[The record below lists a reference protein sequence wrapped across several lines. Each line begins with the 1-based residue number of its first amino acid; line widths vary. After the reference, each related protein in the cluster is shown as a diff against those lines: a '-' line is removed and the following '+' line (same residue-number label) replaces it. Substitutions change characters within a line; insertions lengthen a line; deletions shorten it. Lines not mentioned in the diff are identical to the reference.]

1 MLKQKYSVNVN
12 GMNLSFSTGTLAQR
26 ANGSVTVQSGN
37 TIVFVSATMASEVG
51 PNQDFFP
58 LTVDYREKFSAAG
71 RFPGGYVKREGKPS
85 EKEILT
91 SRLCDRPLRP
101 LFPSDFLNEVQII
114 GLLLSTDLKNEPD
127 IMMVNGA
134 SAALMC
140 SNIPWNGPI
149 ACVRIGEIDGEFII
163 NPVNDQQFESDLDL
177 IYVGNRTDAL
187 MIEGCA
193 DQLPESRFI
202 EALHFAQKAIQPILD
217 AQEELARQ
225 VNPQKVSYIPHVA
238 KSEVLQFC
246 KENFANVLKTAWFQT
261 CRKTADAEVKAIKK
275 DAIRKA
281 VESGLFEDEEK
292 AKDAIAIAFESLQET
307 VCRTAI
313 LDESK
318 RLDGRQLDEIR
329 KLSCDVDVLPKEV
342 HGSALFERGQTQALV
357 SVTLGSNRDAQDLD
371 ALTGGA
377 QSKSFIL
384 HYNFPPYS
392 VGEIGRFGFVGR
404 REIGHGALAERSLLP
419 VIPSEAN
426 FPYSI
431 RVVSDI
437 MSSNGSTSMASVCGG
452 TLALLDAGVPLLA
465 PVSGISIGLVTRY
478 NDDNKIEK
486 YQLLTDIIGDEDHFG
501 DMDFKICGTAQGIT
515 GFQLDLKIAGLPL
528 AIMEEAIH
536 QNSRAR
542 AKILAVMQSVMPQH
556 RSEMSPFAPQL
567 EIIYINPEK
576 IGALIG
582 PGGKNIKRLTE
593 ITGCQIDICEDNS
606 GKVSIYAHNKESLKL
621 AINEIQALNQ
631 EIEIGKVYQGIV
643 KSIKDFGIFVECL
656 PGKEGLVHIS
666 ELSNCKIN
674 HPKDV
679 CSVGDTMIVMCID
692 IDKNGKV
699 RLSRRAA
706 MSIEPESC

>member
-1 MLKQKYSVNVN
+1 MLKQKYSVSVN
-12 GMNLSFSTGTLAQR
+12 GMDLSFSTGSLAQR
-26 ANGSVTVQSGN
+26 ANGSVLVRSGDTV
-37 TIVFVSATMASEVG
+37 VFVSATMARDVA

-71 RFPGGYVKREGKPS
+71 RIPGGYVKREGKPS

-127 IMMVNGA
+127 ILMVNGA

-140 SNIPWNGPI
+140 SNIPWAGPI
-149 ACVRIGEIDGEFII
+149 GCVRIGQIDGQFIV
-163 NPVNDQQFESDLDL
+163 NPSNDQQFESDLDL

-193 DQLPESRFI
+193 DQLPEDRFI

-225 VNPQKVSYIPHVA
+225 VNPTKLSYVAHVA
-238 KSEVLQFC
+238 TPEVLDFC
-246 KENFANVLKTAWFQT
+246 EKNFSKALHDAWFNP
-261 CRKTADAEVKAIKK
+261 CRQSADDGVREVKKAAI
-275 DAIRKA
+275 AKA
-281 VESGLFEDEEK
+281 VEAGLFEDEDS
-292 AKDAIAIAFESLQET
+292 AKDGISVAFESLMEKL
-307 VCRTAI
+307 CRNAA
-313 LDESK
+313 LDNGQ
-318 RLDGRQLDEIR
+318 RLDGRNFEEIR

-342 HGSALFERGQTQALV
+342 HGSAIFERGQTQALV

-392 VGEIGRFGFVGR
+392 VGEVGRFGFINR

-419 VIPSEAN
+419 VIPSEEV
-426 FPYSI
+426 FPYAI

-452 TLALLDAGVPLLA
+452 TLALMDAGVPILA
-465 PVSGISIGLVTRY
+465 PVSGISIGLITRFDT
-478 NDDNKIEK
+478 NKKIEK
-486 YQLLTDIIGDEDHFG
+486 YQLLTDIIGDEDHYG
-501 DMDFKICGTAQGIT
+501 DMDFKVCGTSKGIT

-528 AIMEEAIH
+528 SIMEEAIH

-542 AKILAVMQSVMPQH
+542 AKILDVMCGALPES
-556 RSEMSPFAPQL
+556 RKNISAYAPHF
-567 EIIYINPEK
+567 EVIHINPAK

-593 ITGCQIDICEDNS
+593 TSGCQIDIAEDNS
-606 GKVSIYAHNKESLKL
+606 GKVAVYARNDESLKMVL
-621 AINEIQALNQ
+621 NEIRALDQ
-631 EIEIGKVYQGIV
+631 EIEVGKVYQGIV
-643 KSIKDFGIFVECL
+643 KSIKDFGVFVECL
-656 PGKEGLVHIS
+656 PGKEGLVHVS
-666 ELSNCKIN
+666 ELSSCKVN
-674 HPKDV
+674 HPGDV
-679 CSVGDTMIVMCID
+679 CSVGDTMVVICLGID
-692 IDKNGKV
+692 ERGRV
-699 RLSRRAA
+699 RLSRKAA
-706 MSIEPESC
+706 MEAQIAS

>member
-1 MLKQKYSVNVN
+1 MLQQKYSVRVN
-12 GMNLSFSTGTLAQR
+12 GMDLSFSTGTLAQR

-37 TIVFVSATMASEVG
+37 TVVFVSATMAREVA

-71 RFPGGYVKREGKPS
+71 RFPGGYVKREGKPT

-127 IMMVNGA
+127 ILMVNGA

-140 SNIPWNGPI
+140 SNIPWAGPI
-149 ACVRIGEIDGEFII
+149 ACVRVGQVNGEFII
-163 NPVNDQQFESDLDL
+163 NPNNDQQFESDLDL

-193 DQLPESRFI
+193 DQLPEDRFI
-202 EALHFAQKAIQPILD
+202 EALHFAQAAIQPILD
-217 AQEELARQ
+217 AQEALAKQ
-225 VNPQKVSYIPHVA
+225 VNREKLPYVPHAATSDVLAYCESNFGQKLHD
-238 KSEVLQFC
+238 
-246 KENFANVLKTAWFQT
+246 AWFNA
-261 CRKTADAEVKAIKK
+261 CRETADEGVRALKK
-275 DAIRKA
+275 EAVLKA
-281 VESGLFEDEEK
+281 VEDHVFETEEEAKEGL
-292 AKDAIAIAFESLQET
+292 AVAFEALQEK
-307 VCRTAI
+307 VCRNAV
-313 LDESK
+313 LEHGE
-318 RLDGRQLDEIR
+318 RLDGRSFEEIR
-329 KLSCDVDVLPKEV
+329 KLSCAVDVLPKEV

-357 SVTLGSNRDAQDLD
+357 SVTLGANSDAQDLD

-392 VGEIGRFGFVGR
+392 VGETGRFGFINR

-419 VIPSEAN
+419 VIPSETD
-426 FPYSI
+426 FPYAI

-452 TLALLDAGVPLLA
+452 TLALMDAGVPILA

-478 NDDNKIEK
+478 DVNKHIEK
-486 YQLLTDIIGDEDHFG
+486 YQLLTDIIGDEDHYG
-501 DMDFKICGTAQGIT
+501 DMDFKICGTGRGIT

-528 AIMEEAIH
+528 SIMEEAIH

-542 AKILAVMQSVMPQH
+542 ARILEVMQGALPESRKSISQ
-556 RSEMSPFAPQL
+556 FAPHFATVM
-567 EIIYINPEK
+567 INPEK

-593 ITGCQIDICEDNS
+593 TSGCQIDICEDNS
-606 GKVSIYAHNKESLKL
+606 GKVSVYARDEESLQSVL
-621 AINEIQALNQ
+621 SQIRALDQ
-631 EIEIGKVYQGIV
+631 KIEVGKIYQGIV
-643 KSIKDFGIFVECL
+643 KSIKDFGVFVECL
-656 PGKEGLVHIS
+656 PGKEGMVHVS
-666 ELSNCKIN
+666 ELSDCKIG
-674 HPKDV
+674 HPSDV
-679 CSVGDTMIVMCID
+679 CSIGDTMIVMCLD
-692 IDKNGKV
+692 IDDRGRV
-699 RLSRRAA
+699 RLSRKAA
-706 MSIEPESC
+706 MKAQS

>member
-1 MLKQKYSVNVN
+1 MLQQKYSVRVN
-12 GMNLSFSTGTLAQR
+12 GMDLSFSTGTLAQR
-26 ANGSVTVQSGN
+26 ANGSVTVQSGD
-37 TIVFVSATMASEVG
+37 TVVFVSATMAREVA

-71 RFPGGYVKREGKPS
+71 RFPGGYVKREGKPT

-127 IMMVNGA
+127 ILMVNGA

-140 SNIPWNGPI
+140 SNIPWAGPI
-149 ACVRIGEIDGEFII
+149 ACVRVGQVNGEFII
-163 NPVNDQQFESDLDL
+163 NPNNDQQFESDLDL

-193 DQLPESRFI
+193 DQLPEDRFI
-202 EALHFAQKAIQPILD
+202 EALHFAQAAIQPILD
-217 AQEELARQ
+217 AQEALAKQ
-225 VNPQKVSYIPHVA
+225 VNREKLPYVPHA
-238 KSEVLQFC
+238 ATSDVLAYC
-246 KENFANVLKTAWFQT
+246 ESNFGKKLHDAWFNA
-261 CRKTADAEVKAIKK
+261 CRETADEGVRALKK
-275 DAIRKA
+275 EAVLKA
-281 VESGLFEDEEK
+281 VEDHVFETEEEAKEGLDV
-292 AKDAIAIAFESLQET
+292 AFEALQEK
-307 VCRTAI
+307 VCRNAV
-313 LDESK
+313 LEHGE
-318 RLDGRQLDEIR
+318 RLDGRSFEEIR
-329 KLSCDVDVLPKEV
+329 KLSCAVDVLPKEV

-357 SVTLGSNRDAQDLD
+357 SVTLGANSDAQDLD

-392 VGEIGRFGFVGR
+392 VGETGRFGFINR

-419 VIPSEAN
+419 VIPSETD
-426 FPYSI
+426 FPYAI

-452 TLALLDAGVPLLA
+452 TLALMDAGVPILA

-478 NDDNKIEK
+478 DTNKHIEK
-486 YQLLTDIIGDEDHFG
+486 YQLLTDIIGDEDHYG
-501 DMDFKICGTAQGIT
+501 DMDFKICGTSRGIT

-528 AIMEEAIH
+528 SIMEEAIH

-542 AKILAVMQSVMPQH
+542 ARILEVMQGALPESRKSISQ
-556 RSEMSPFAPQL
+556 FAPHFATVM
-567 EIIYINPEK
+567 INPEK

-593 ITGCQIDICEDNS
+593 TSGCQIDICEDNS
-606 GKVSIYAHNKESLKL
+606 GKVSVYARDEESLQSVL
-621 AINEIQALNQ
+621 SQIRALDQ
-631 EIEIGKVYQGIV
+631 KIEVGKIYQGIV
-643 KSIKDFGIFVECL
+643 KSIKDFGVFVECL
-656 PGKEGLVHIS
+656 PGKEGMVHVS
-666 ELSNCKIN
+666 ELSDCKIG
-674 HPKDV
+674 HPSDV
-679 CSVGDTMIVMCID
+679 CSIGDTMIVMCLD
-692 IDKNGKV
+692 IDDRGRV
-699 RLSRRAA
+699 RLSRKAA
-706 MSIEPESC
+706 MKTQS

>member
-1 MLKQKYSVNVN
+1 MLKQKYSVSVN
-12 GMNLSFSTGTLAQR
+12 GMDLSFSTGTLAQR

-37 TIVFVSATMASEVG
+37 TVVFVSATMAPEVG

-114 GLLLSTDLKNEPD
+114 GLLLSADLKNEPD
-127 IMMVNGA
+127 ILMVNGA

-140 SNIPWNGPI
+140 SNIPWKGPI
-149 ACVRIGEIDGEFII
+149 ACVRIGEIDGEFIV
-163 NPVNDQQFESDLDL
+163 NPVNDQQFESNLDL
-177 IYVGNRTDAL
+177 IYVGSRTDAL

-193 DQLPESRFI
+193 DQLPEDRFI

-225 VNPQKVSYIPHVA
+225 VNLEKLSYVPHVVQPEIL
-238 KSEVLQFC
+238 KFC
-246 KENFANVLKTAWFQT
+246 EDNFTEALKAAWFQS
-261 CRKTADAEVKAIKK
+261 CRKTADLSVKLVKKEAVAKAI
-275 DAIRKA
+275 AM
-281 VESGLFEDEEK
+281 GLFSSEEE
-292 AKDAIAIAFESLQET
+292 AKDPITTAFEALQET
-307 VCRTAI
+307 VCRTAV
-313 LDESK
+313 LEESK
-318 RLDGRQLDEIR
+318 RLDGRQLEEIR
-329 KLSCDVDVLPKEV
+329 HLACDIDVLPKEV

-392 VGEIGRFGFVGR
+392 VGEVGRFGFVGR

-419 VIPSEAN
+419 VIPSETE

-465 PVSGISIGLVTRY
+465 PVSGISIGLVTRH
-478 NDDNKIEK
+478 NTDNKIES
-486 YQLLTDIIGDEDHFG
+486 YRLLTDIIGDEDHFG

-528 AIMEEAIH
+528 SIMEEAIR

-542 AKILAVMQSVMPQH
+542 AQILEVMQSVMPQH

-567 EIIYINPEK
+567 EVIYINPEK

-582 PGGKNIKRLTE
+582 PGGKNIKHLTE
-593 ITGCQIDICEDNS
+593 TTGCQIDICEDNS
-606 GKVSIYAHNKESLKL
+606 GKVSVYARNAESLKL
-621 AINEIQALNQ
+621 AINEIRALDQ
-631 EIEIGKVYQGIV
+631 EIEVGKVYQAIV
-643 KSIKDFGIFVECL
+643 KSIKDFGVFVECL
-656 PGKEGLVHIS
+656 PGKEGLVHVS
-666 ELSNCKIN
+666 ELSDCKVK

-692 IDKNGKV
+692 VDKGGKV

-706 MSIEPESC
+706 MSINSAS

>member
-1 MLKQKYSVNVN
+1 MLEEKYSVKVD
-12 GMNLSFSTGTLAQR
+12 GMDLSFSTGTLAKR
-26 ANGSVTVQSGN
+26 ANGSVMVQSGD
-37 TIVFVSATMASEVG
+37 TVVFVSATMAPEVA

-101 LFPSDFLNEVQII
+101 LFPADFLNEVQII

-127 IMMVNGA
+127 VLMVNGA

-140 SNIPWNGPI
+140 SDIPWAGPVG
-149 ACVRIGEIDGEFII
+149 CVRIGQIDGEFVV
-163 NPVNDQQFESDLDL
+163 NPNNDQQFESDLDL

-193 DQLPESRFI
+193 DQLPEARFI

-217 AQEELARQ
+217 AQEALARQ
-225 VNPQKVSYIPHVA
+225 VNLEKLSYQSHAASPEIFAFCESHFKQA
-238 KSEVLQFC
+238 LQ
-246 KENFANVLKTAWFQT
+246 TAWFNS
-261 CRKTADAEVKAIKK
+261 CRKTACNDVRALKKA
-275 DAIRKA
+275 AITKA
-281 VESGLFEDEEK
+281 VEEKLFATEAEANDP
-292 AKDAIAIAFESLQET
+292 IAVAFEALQEQ
-307 VCRTAI
+307 VCREAV
-313 LDESK
+313 LDK
-318 RLDGRQLDEIR
+318 NQRLDGRQIEEIR
-329 KLSCDVDVLPKEV
+329 PLSCAVDVLPKEV

-371 ALTGGA
+371 GLTGGV

-392 VGEIGRFGFVGR
+392 VGEVGRFGFISR

-419 VIPSEAN
+419 VIPSEVD
-426 FPYSI
+426 FPYAI

-452 TLALLDAGVPLLA
+452 TLALMDAGVPILA

-478 NDDNKIEK
+478 DSERKIASYK
-486 YQLLTDIIGDEDHFG
+486 LLTDIIGDEDHYG
-501 DMDFKICGTAQGIT
+501 DMDFKICGTSKGIT

-528 AIMEEAIH
+528 SIMEEAIY

-542 AKILAVMQSVMPQH
+542 SKILDVMMHTLPESRKH
-556 RSEMSPFAPQL
+556 ISAFAPHFETIQ
-567 EIIYINPEK
+567 ISPSK
-576 IGALIG
+576 IGTLIG

-593 ITGCQIDICEDNS
+593 STGCQIDICEDNS
-606 GKVSIYAHNKESLKL
+606 GKILVYARNDAALQQVV
-621 AINEIQALNQ
+621 AEIKALDQ
-631 EIEIGKVYQGIV
+631 EIEVGKIYQAIV
-643 KSIKDFGIFVECL
+643 KSVKDFGVFVECL
-656 PGKEGLVHIS
+656 PGKEGLVHVS
-666 ELSNCKIN
+666 ELSDCKVK
-674 HPKDV
+674 HPSDV
-679 CSVGDTMIVMCID
+679 CSEGDTMIVMCLGID
-692 IDKNGKV
+692 ERGRV
-699 RLSRRAA
+699 RLSRKAA
-706 MSIEPESC
+706 MSAQSAS

>member
-1 MLKQKYSVNVN
+1 MLKQKYSVSVN
-12 GMNLSFSTGTLAQR
+12 GMDLSFSTGTLAQR

-37 TIVFVSATMASEVG
+37 TVVFVSATMAPEVG

-114 GLLLSTDLKNEPD
+114 GLLLAADLKNEPD
-127 IMMVNGA
+127 ILMVNGA

-140 SNIPWNGPI
+140 SNIPWKGPI
-149 ACVRIGEIDGEFII
+149 ACVRIGEIDGEFVV
-163 NPVNDQQFESDLDL
+163 NPVNDQQFESNLDL
-177 IYVGNRTDAL
+177 IYVGNRNDAL

-193 DQLPESRFI
+193 DQLPENRFI
-202 EALHFAQKAIQPILD
+202 EALYFAQKAIQPILD

-225 VNPQKVSYIPHVA
+225 VNPEKLSYIPHVA
-238 KSEVLQFC
+238 KPEVLKFC
-246 KENFANVLKTAWFQT
+246 EDNFTEALKSAWFQP
-261 CRKTADAEVKAIKK
+261 CRKTADLNVKAIKK
-275 DAIRKA
+275 GA
-281 VESGLFEDEEK
+281 VAKSVEAGLFASEEE
-292 AKDAIAIAFESLQET
+292 AKDPIAIAFESLQES
-307 VCRTAI
+307 VCRTAV
-313 LDESK
+313 LEESK
-318 RLDGRQLDEIR
+318 RLDGRQLEEIR
-329 KLSCDVDVLPKEV
+329 HLACDVDVLPKEV

-392 VGEIGRFGFVGR
+392 VGEVGRFGFVGR

-419 VIPSEAN
+419 VIPSEN
-426 FPYSI
+426 EFPYSI

-465 PVSGISIGLVTRY
+465 PVSGISIGLITRH
-478 NDDNKIEK
+478 NSDNKIES
-486 YQLLTDIIGDEDHFG
+486 YRLLTDIIGDEDHFG

-528 AIMEEAIH
+528 SIMEEAIR

-542 AKILAVMQSVMPQH
+542 AKILEVMQAVMPQH
-556 RSEMSPFAPQL
+556 RAELSPLAPQL
-567 EIIYINPEK
+567 EVIYINPEK

-593 ITGCQIDICEDNS
+593 TTGCQIDICEDNS
-606 GKVSIYAHNKESLKL
+606 GKISIYARNAESLKL
-621 AINEIQALNQ
+621 AIDEIRALNQ
-631 EIEIGKVYQGIV
+631 EIEVGKVYQAIV
-643 KSIKDFGIFVECL
+643 KSIKDFGVFVECL

-666 ELSNCKIN
+666 ELSNCKVN

-679 CSVGDTMIVMCID
+679 CAVGDTMIVMCID

-706 MSIEPESC
+706 MSVNSAS

>member
-1 MLKQKYSVNVN
+1 MLKQKYSVSVN
-12 GMNLSFSTGTLAQR
+12 GMDLSFSTGTLAQR

-37 TIVFVSATMASEVG
+37 TVVFVSATMAPEVG

-114 GLLLSTDLKNEPD
+114 GLLLSADLKNEPD
-127 IMMVNGA
+127 ILMVNGA

-140 SNIPWNGPI
+140 SNIPWKGPI
-149 ACVRIGEIDGEFII
+149 ACVRIGEIDGEFIV
-163 NPVNDQQFESDLDL
+163 NPVNDQQFESNLDL

-193 DQLPESRFI
+193 DQLPEDRFI

-225 VNPQKVSYIPHVA
+225 VNLEKLSYVPHVVQPEIL
-238 KSEVLQFC
+238 KFC
-246 KENFANVLKTAWFQT
+246 EDNFTEALKAAWFQS
-261 CRKTADAEVKAIKK
+261 CRKTADLSVKLVKKEAVAKAI
-275 DAIRKA
+275 AM
-281 VESGLFEDEEK
+281 GLFSSEEE
-292 AKDAIAIAFESLQET
+292 AKDPITTAFEALQET
-307 VCRTAI
+307 VCRTAV
-313 LDESK
+313 LEESK
-318 RLDGRQLDEIR
+318 RLDGRQLEEIR
-329 KLSCDVDVLPKEV
+329 HLACDIDVLPKEV

-392 VGEIGRFGFVGR
+392 VGEVGRFGFVGR

-419 VIPSEAN
+419 VIPSETE

-465 PVSGISIGLVTRY
+465 PVSGISIGLVTRH
-478 NDDNKIEK
+478 NADNKIES
-486 YQLLTDIIGDEDHFG
+486 YRLLTDIIGDEDHFG

-528 AIMEEAIH
+528 SIMEEAIR

-542 AKILAVMQSVMPQH
+542 AQILEVMQSVMPQH

-567 EIIYINPEK
+567 EVIYINPEK

-582 PGGKNIKRLTE
+582 PGGKNIKHLTE
-593 ITGCQIDICEDNS
+593 TTGCQIDICEDNS
-606 GKVSIYAHNKESLKL
+606 GKVSVYARNAESLKL
-621 AINEIQALNQ
+621 AINEIRALDQ
-631 EIEIGKVYQGIV
+631 EIEVGKVYQAIV
-643 KSIKDFGIFVECL
+643 KSIKDFGVFVECL
-656 PGKEGLVHIS
+656 PGKEGLVHVS
-666 ELSNCKIN
+666 ELSDCKVK

-692 IDKNGKV
+692 VDKGGKV

-706 MSIEPESC
+706 MSINSAS

>member
-1 MLKQKYSVNVN
+1 MLHQKYSVEVN
-12 GMNLSFSTGTLAQR
+12 GMDLSFSTGSLAQR
-26 ANGSVTVQSGN
+26 ANGSVTVRSGN
-37 TIVFVSATMASEVG
+37 TIVFVSATMAREVA

-71 RFPGGYVKREGKPS
+71 RFPGGYVKREGKPT

-127 IMMVNGA
+127 VLMVNGA
-134 SAALMC
+134 SAALLC

-149 ACVRIGEIDGEFII
+149 ACVRVGEVNGKFVV
-163 NPVNDQQFESDLDL
+163 NPSNDQQFESDLDL

-193 DQLPESRFI
+193 DQLPEDRFI
-202 EALHFAQKAIQPILD
+202 EALHFAQQAIQPILD
-217 AQEELARQ
+217 AQEALARQ
-225 VNPQKVSYIPHVA
+225 VNPQKLSYVAHVA
-238 KSEVLQFC
+238 KPEVLHFC
-246 KENFANVLKTAWFQT
+246 NEHFAKAIRQAWFNP
-261 CRKTADAEVKAIKK
+261 CRASADEAMRNLKK
-275 DAIRKA
+275 DAIAKA
-281 VESGLFEDEEK
+281 VNEGLFADEDE
-292 AKDAIAIAFESLQET
+292 AKTGIAIAFESLQESI
-307 VCRTAI
+307 CRNAV
-313 LDESK
+313 LGESQ
-318 RLDGRQLDEIR
+318 RLDGRQIEEIR
-329 KLSCDVDVLPKEV
+329 RLACEVDVLPKVV
-342 HGSALFERGQTQALV
+342 HGSAIFERGQTQALV

-392 VGEIGRFGFVGR
+392 VGEVGRFGFINR

-419 VIPSEAN
+419 VIPSEEA

-452 TLALLDAGVPLLA
+452 TLALMDAGVPILA

-478 NDDNKIEK
+478 NNENKIEK
-486 YQLLTDIIGDEDHFG
+486 YRLLTDIIGDEDHYG
-501 DMDFKICGTAQGIT
+501 DMDFKICGTAKGIT

-528 AIMEEAIH
+528 SIMEEAIH
-536 QNSRAR
+536 QNTRAR
-542 AKILAVMQSVMPQH
+542 AQILEVMLKTLPEPRAGISK
-556 RSEMSPFAPQL
+556 FAPHL
-567 EIIYINPEK
+567 STITINPDK

-593 ITGCQIDICEDNS
+593 LTGCQIDICEDNS
-606 GKVSIYAHNKESLKL
+606 GKIAIYARDDESLQRV
-621 AINEIQALNQ
+621 IGEIRSLDQ
-631 EIEIGKVYQGIV
+631 EIEAGKIYQAIV
-643 KSIKDFGIFVECL
+643 KSIKDFGVFVECL

-666 ELSNCKIN
+666 ELSDCRIN
-674 HPKDV
+674 HPGDV
-679 CSVGDTMIVMCID
+679 CSVGDVMVVVCL
-692 IDKNGKV
+692 GKDERGLI
-699 RLSRRAA
+699 RLSRKAA
-706 MSIEPESC
+706 MAAQAEA

>member
-1 MLKQKYSVNVN
+1 MLKQKYSVSVN
-12 GMNLSFSTGTLAQR
+12 GMDLSFSTGSLAQR
-26 ANGSVTVQSGN
+26 ANGSVLVRSGDTV
-37 TIVFVSATMASEVG
+37 VFVSATMAREVA

-71 RFPGGYVKREGKPS
+71 RIPGGYVKREGKPS

-127 IMMVNGA
+127 ILMVNGA

-140 SNIPWNGPI
+140 SNIPWAGPI
-149 ACVRIGEIDGEFII
+149 GCVRVGQVDGQFVI
-163 NPVNDQQFESDLDL
+163 NPSNDQQFESDLDL

-193 DQLPESRFI
+193 DQLPEDRFI
-202 EALHFAQKAIQPILD
+202 EALHFAQNAIQPILD

-225 VNPQKVSYIPHVA
+225 VNPTKLSYVAHVA
-238 KSEVLQFC
+238 TAEVLDFC
-246 KENFANVLKTAWFQT
+246 EKNFSQALHDAWFNS
-261 CRKTADAEVKAIKK
+261 CRQTADDGVREVKKVAI
-275 DAIRKA
+275 AKA
-281 VESGLFEDEEK
+281 VEAGLFEDEDS
-292 AKDAIAIAFESLQET
+292 AKDGIAVAFESLMEKL
-307 VCRTAI
+307 CRNAV
-313 LDESK
+313 LDNSE
-318 RLDGRQLDEIR
+318 RLDGRNFEEIR
-329 KLSCDVDVLPKEV
+329 PLSCDVDVLPKEV
-342 HGSALFERGQTQALV
+342 HGSAIFERGQTQALV

-392 VGEIGRFGFVGR
+392 VGEVGRFGFINR

-419 VIPSEAN
+419 VIPSEEV
-426 FPYSI
+426 FPYAI

-452 TLALLDAGVPLLA
+452 TLALMDAGVPILA
-465 PVSGISIGLVTRY
+465 PVSGISIGLITRFDA
-478 NDDNKIEK
+478 NKKIEK
-486 YQLLTDIIGDEDHFG
+486 YQLLTDIIGDEDHYG
-501 DMDFKICGTAQGIT
+501 DMDFKVCGTSKGIT

-528 AIMEEAIH
+528 SIMEEAIH

-542 AKILAVMQSVMPQH
+542 AKILEVMKGALPES
-556 RSEMSPFAPQL
+556 RKDISAYAPHF
-567 EIIYINPEK
+567 EVVYINPAK

-593 ITGCQIDICEDNS
+593 TSGCQIDIAEDNS
-606 GKVSIYAHNKESLKL
+606 GKVAVYARNDESLRMVL
-621 AINEIQALNQ
+621 NEIRALDQ
-631 EIEIGKVYQGIV
+631 EIEVGKVYQGIV
-643 KSIKDFGIFVECL
+643 KSIKDFGVFVECL
-656 PGKEGLVHIS
+656 PGKEGLVHVS
-666 ELSNCKIN
+666 ELSSCKVN
-674 HPKDV
+674 HPGDV
-679 CSVGDTMIVMCID
+679 CSMGDTMVVICLGID
-692 IDKNGKV
+692 ERGRV
-699 RLSRRAA
+699 RLSRKAA
-706 MSIEPESC
+706 MEAQIAS

>member
-1 MLKQKYSVNVN
+1 MLEQKYSVAVN
-12 GMNLSFSTGTLAQR
+12 GMDLSFSTGTLAQR
-26 ANGSVTVQSGN
+26 ANGSVLVRSGDTV
-37 TIVFVSATMASEVG
+37 VFVSATMAREVA

-127 IMMVNGA
+127 VLMVNGA

-149 ACVRIGEIDGEFII
+149 ACVRIGEVDGQWVI
-163 NPVNDQQFESDLDL
+163 NPSNDQQFESDLDL

-193 DQLPESRFI
+193 DQLSEERFI
-202 EALHFAQKAIQPILD
+202 EALHFAQAAIQPILD

-225 VNPQKVSYIPHVA
+225 VKLEKLSYTAHVA
-238 KSEVLQFC
+238 TPEVLAFC
-246 KENFANVLKTAWFQT
+246 EEHFAQAIREAWFNP
-261 CRKTADAEVKAIKK
+261 CRQSADDGMRVVKA
-275 DAIRKA
+275 AA
-281 VESGLFEDEEK
+281 LEK
-292 AKDAIAIAFESLQET
+292 AMQANLFADEDAAKSGIAIAFEALQEKI
-307 VCRTAI
+307 CRNAV
-313 LDESK
+313 LDEER
-318 RLDGRQLDEIR
+318 RLDGRQIEEIR
-329 KLSCDVDVLPKEV
+329 TLSCDVGVLPKEV
-342 HGSALFERGQTQALV
+342 HGSAIFERGQTQALV

-392 VGEIGRFGFVGR
+392 VGEVGRFGFTNR

-419 VIPSEAN
+419 VIPSEDV
-426 FPYSI
+426 FPYAI

-452 TLALLDAGVPLLA
+452 TLALMDAGVPILA

-478 NDDNKIEK
+478 NEQNKIEK
-486 YQLLTDIIGDEDHFG
+486 YRLLTDIIGDEDHYG
-501 DMDFKICGTAQGIT
+501 DMDFKICGTEKGIT

-528 AIMEEAIH
+528 SIMEEAIR

-542 AKILAVMQSVMPQH
+542 AKILAVMRASLAEP
-556 RSEMSPFAPQL
+556 RKNISTFAPHFST
-567 EIIYINPEK
+567 ITINPDK

-593 ITGCQIDICEDNS
+593 TTGCQIDICEDNS
-606 GKVSIYAHNKESLKL
+606 GKISVYARNDESLQL
-621 AINEIQALNQ
+621 VLNEIRALDQ
-631 EIEIGKVYQGIV
+631 EIEPGKIYQAIV
-643 KSIKDFGIFVECL
+643 KSIKDFGVFVECL
-656 PGKEGLVHIS
+656 PGKEGLVHVS
-666 ELSNCKIN
+666 ELSECRVN
-674 HPKDV
+674 HPSDV
-679 CSVGDTMIVMCID
+679 CSIGDVMVVMCLGLD
-692 IDKNGKV
+692 ERGRV
-699 RLSRRAA
+699 RLSRKAA
-706 MSIEPESC
+706 MEAQKEA